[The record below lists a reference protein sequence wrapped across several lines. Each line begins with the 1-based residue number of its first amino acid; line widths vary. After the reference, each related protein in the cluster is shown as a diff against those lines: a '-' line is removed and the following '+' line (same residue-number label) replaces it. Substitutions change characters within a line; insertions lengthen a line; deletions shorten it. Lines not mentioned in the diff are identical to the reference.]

1 MRNVINI
8 VNFIRG
14 CDPRADFDLRQP
26 VREQIRLAE
35 EYHMPMTFLYQY
47 DALIQPEFIDL
58 LKGKEGFELGIWL
71 ENSIWLIEKAGL
83 VWRGRAGY
91 NWDWHAC
98 VDMSKYVAYLIDT
111 INYDNSISSLLDPI
125 DRIKNC
131 IEKYNNK

>member
-1 MRNVINI
+1 
-8 VNFIRG
+8 
-14 CDPRADFDLRQP
+14 
-26 VREQIRLAE
+26 
-35 EYHMPMTFLYQY
+35 MTFLYQY

-98 VDMSKYVAYLIDT
+98 VDMTVGYTTDERKLLIDEIMRKFKEVFGYYPKT
-111 INYDNSISSLLDPI
+111 VGSWGLDA
-125 DRIKNC
+125 
-131 IEKYNNK
+131 